1 MPVAPEL
8 VIFPSMNHSTKQ
20 YSAMKMTHYITFTVT
35 IEIVCVCVEVGGS
48 EQKV

>member
-35 IEIVCVCVEVGGS
+35 IDVCVCVEVGES